1 MSQGTDENFVFANMT
16 PDIINDALKKL
27 KSKNWTRQNFNKFAK
42 VYHTNYHGSYLPF
55 IWVIFQNWGYS
66 FQS

>member
-1 MSQGTDENFVFANMT
+1 MSQGTDENLVFANMT

-42 VYHTNYHGSYLPF
+42 VYHTNCHGSYLSF
-55 IWVIFQNWGYS
+55 I
-66 FQS
+66 